1 MKLDLNE
8 DNIDLFKMTLWLNL
22 VIGLYGIYLYS
33 SGHSLFN
40 LIIGSINIGVWV
52 FLRKI
57 KVK

>member
-8 DNIDLFKMTLWLNL
+8 DNIEFFKTALWLNL

-40 LIIGSINIGVWV
+40 LIIGSTNIGVWV
-52 FLRKI
+52 FLRK
-57 KVK
+57 VEV